1 MKGVWSMTMFRRKSL
16 KEPDDI
22 LKKRRDTEA
31 TKIAKV
37 EPVPPAV
44 FQHTADA
51 AGSLSQADVLQLQ
64 HTVGNQAVEQLLKV
78 RVPGPTA
85 EASVQSI
92 QRSAEQEEDLIDELC
107 PGSKIRSAGQGRGE
121 GTGEGRG
128 PIGYPKDEEW

>member
-1 MKGVWSMTMFRRKSL
+1 MTFRRKSL

-22 LKKRRDTEA
+22 LKKRRDTE
-31 TKIAKV
+31 IAKKAEV

-44 FQHTADA
+44 FQRMTDG

-64 HTVGNQAVEQLLKV
+64 RTVGNQAVEQLLKD
-78 RVPGPTA
+78 RTPDQTA
-85 EASVQSI
+85 EASQQSI